1 MKSRQLTAM
10 IAAITLA
17 SAAAAAPSLA
27 PKAAARL
34 AAGKEVRVV
43 AFGDSITGIY
53 YHSGSRRAWPEMLQ
67 LALRQLYPK
76 AKTTVFN
83 AGSSGHTT
91 DRGLQRIQKDVLDRK
106 PHVVVVKFGMNDLA
120 YGKADA
126 ATDAKRKARYAANLA
141 NIVNQCRGVGAEL
154 ILCTANS
161 VYPESAPGRPPARL
175 AEFAQIVRD
184 QAKALNVPV
193 VDIHDR
199 WEQIRRDDLTRW
211 RFLMSETIHPSMAG
225 HKCIAQWAA
234 TAISGQEIS
243 LVDAPPP
250 PLTAARF
257 VARLRAGK
265 PVKAIVAAPLVE
277 SFRKIVV
284 ERYPKAD
291 LTVTPWP
298 IEGKNLAAIETWAR
312 GNRKRTPDLVV
323 ISLPPIGLL
332 VKDEEAYVRR
342 AAWVVNYSLPFGPH
356 SWTALGVATSSWDPG
371 ITAEQRQGEATF
383 AKIVAAHDLEWLAEG
398 APETLLRKWLAAQIA
413 ALPPR

>member
-1 MKSRQLTAM
+1 MRNKQLTAM
-10 IAAITLA
+10 IAAIALA
-17 SAAAAAPSLA
+17 SATTAAPSLA

-34 AAGKEVRVV
+34 AAGQEVRVV

-91 DRGLQRIQKDVLDRK
+91 DRGLRRIKKDVLDRK

-120 YGKADA
+120 YGEVDA
-126 ATDAKRKARYAANLA
+126 ATNAKRKAHYAANLA

-161 VYPESAPGRPPARL
+161 VYPEAAPKRPPSRL
-175 AEFAQIVRD
+175 AEFARVAHK
-184 QAKALNVPV
+184 QAKFLDVPV
-193 VDIHDR
+193 VNIHDR
-199 WEQIRRDDLTRW
+199 WEQIRRDTPTRW
-211 RFLMSETIHPSMAG
+211 RLLMSETIHPSMAG
-225 HKCIAQWAA
+225 HKCIAQWVA
-234 TAISGQEIS
+234 TAISGKEIS
-243 LVDAPPP
+243 LANAPPP
-250 PLTAARF
+250 ALTAARF
-257 VARLRAGK
+257 VSRLRAGK

-277 SFRKIVV
+277 SFRKIVM
-284 ERYPKAD
+284 ERYPEAG

-312 GNRKRTPDLVV
+312 GNRKRAPDLVL

-332 VKDEEAYVRR
+332 VKDEEAYIRR
-342 AAWVVNYSLPFGPH
+342 ASWVVNYSLPFGPH
-356 SWTALGVATSSWDPG
+356 SWTALGVATSAWDPG
-371 ITAEQRQGEATF
+371 ITAEQHQGETIF
-383 AKIVAAHDLEWLAEG
+383 SKVVAGHDLEWLAG
-398 APETLLRKWLAAQIA
+398 ATPEPLLRQWLAGQIA
-413 ALPPR
+413 AL